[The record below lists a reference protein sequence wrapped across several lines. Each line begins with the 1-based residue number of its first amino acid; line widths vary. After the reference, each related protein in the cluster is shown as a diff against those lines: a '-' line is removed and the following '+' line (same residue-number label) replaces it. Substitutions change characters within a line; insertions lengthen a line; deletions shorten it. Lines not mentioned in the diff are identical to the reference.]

1 MTSLSQHTY
10 HRYVGYVNRKARR
23 RQCIIINKGL
33 WVGNG
38 VWVRSR
44 LHYLPQTSSVNTKPK
59 VTANAFDSVR
69 QGPIPGNDAPK
80 RWQPWV
86 RCFAVPCCIGLAFVA
101 SRRIPFRFPTFLATT
116 KNPRTQDTPSTL
128 FVRYP
133 TLASDMA
140 CACHSGPTRRVLL
153 LNPMAG
159 VTHIP

>member
-1 MTSLSQHTY
+1 M
-10 HRYVGYVNRKARR
+10 NRKARR

-116 KNPRTQDTPSTL
+116 KKNQSRPILKYYYLITVIEKP
-128 FVRYP
+128 V
-133 TLASDMA
+133 LATIIGSKTRADAWEIAVCTYCLLEFSDFFA
-140 CACHSGPTRRVLL
+140 LGS
-153 LNPMAG
+153 
-159 VTHIP
+159 